1 MPNYS
6 DLHWSGLDFPKAK
19 FDEIMKVYK
28 DAAMAEAEDQTVL
41 FEKFGDSLPK
51 ELELHRQMLIARLER
66 TADVW
71 ELIEHSDDA
80 A

>member
-1 MPNYS
+1 
-6 DLHWSGLDFPKAK
+6 
-19 FDEIMKVYK
+19 
-28 DAAMAEAEDQTVL
+28 MAEAEDQTNL
-41 FEKFGDSLPK
+41 FDKFGDKLPK

-71 ELIEHSDDA
+71 ELIERGDA